1 MSHIVLIGDSIF
13 DNSVYVEEGQDVISH
28 LKSDLGRDH
37 CATLLAF
44 DGAVLNDVSS
54 QLRHVSHLE
63 LPATHLAV
71 SCGGNDVLAL
81 AIALEG
87 PTGNIFAAA
96 QTLADWQADFREQ
109 YVRMIDAVQAIGL
122 PVAVCTIYDAVPGL
136 AGAHTACLALFNDII
151 IREAIARR
159 LTILDLR
166 LLCCDAADY
175 SSVSA
180 IEPSGQGGQ
189 KIAHALHD
197 FATSSGND
205 ATHRIFCSP

>member
-13 DNSVYVEEGQDVISH
+13 DNSVYVDESQDVISH
-28 LKSDLGRDH
+28 LKSDLGRNH
-37 CATLLAF
+37 RATLLAV
-44 DGAVLNDVSS
+44 DGAVLSDVSNQLRRLS
-54 QLRHVSHLE
+54 QLD
-63 LPATHLAV
+63 LPPTHLAV
-71 SCGGNDVLAL
+71 SCGGNDVLGL

-87 PTGNIFAAA
+87 PAESLFAAA
-96 QTLADWQADFREQ
+96 QTLSSWQADFREK
-109 YVRMIDAVQAIGL
+109 YVRMIEAVQAIGL

-136 AGAHTACLALFNDII
+136 PVAHTACLALFNDII
-151 IREAIARR
+151 TREAIARG

-180 IEPSGQGGQ
+180 IEPSGQGAQ

-197 FATSSGND
+197 FATSSGDD
-205 ATHRIFCSP
+205 ATHRVFC